1 MAEYVTR
8 VNKEKT
14 DAVNQLKE
22 MFQESADYIFTNYRG
37 LSVSQISELRNKLR
51 EEDTALRVVKNRYAK
66 IALKELE
73 QPEVDD
79 LLIGPTAVALPRK
92 EAGPAAKILVEF
104 GKENP
109 VEIKG
114 GIIGGDVFDVLQMEA
129 FSKLPTRDELIAKL
143 MGTMNAPIQ
152 NFVYTLNAVPQ
163 KLVRV
168 LQAVADKKQAEG

>member
-73 QPEVDD
+73 RPEVDD

-168 LQAVADKKQAEG
+168 LQAVADKKQEEG

>member
-14 DAVNQLKE
+14 DAVSQLKE
-22 MFQESADYIFTNYRG
+22 MFQDSADYIFTNYRG
-37 LSVSQISELRNKLR
+37 LSVAQISELRNKLR
-51 EEDTALRVVKNRYAK
+51 EEDTVLRVVKNRYAK

-73 QPEVDD
+73 QPQVDE
-79 LLIGPTAVALPRK
+79 LLIGPTAVVLPRK

-168 LQAVADKKQAEG
+168 VQAVADKRQEEG